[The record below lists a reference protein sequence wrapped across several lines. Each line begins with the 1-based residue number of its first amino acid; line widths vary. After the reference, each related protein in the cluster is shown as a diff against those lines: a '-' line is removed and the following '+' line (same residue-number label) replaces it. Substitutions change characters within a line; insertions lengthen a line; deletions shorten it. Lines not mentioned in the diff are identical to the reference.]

1 LSKHAQ
7 TAVYQTSNL
16 LTPTPLSERRQQ
28 QKTSAIKQK
37 IIMSLIDYK
46 NIDIYQGEKL
56 VLQDV
61 NFHVDEGEFMYIIG
75 SVGSGKSSLLKTFYC
90 ELDIWHEENKEEE
103 KAEVLGR
110 DIFNLKRKEVPALR
124 REMGIIFQDF
134 KLLHE
139 MTVRKN
145 LEFVLKSTGW
155 KSQKDINERIE
166 SVLTDVGM
174 LDKIDKLPHE
184 LSGGEQQRVAIA
196 RAILNKPKIIIADEP
211 TGNLDPD
218 TAGKIIGLLKDISTT
233 GTAVVMTTHNIPML
247 DRFPGIVYRCKD
259 GAINDVTT
267 EYNKMDL
274 SEDAQYDAQ
283 P

>member
-1 LSKHAQ
+1 
-7 TAVYQTSNL
+7 
-16 LTPTPLSERRQQ
+16 
-28 QKTSAIKQK
+28 
-37 IIMSLIDYK
+37 MSLIDYK
-46 NIDIYQGEKL
+46 NIDIYQGDSL
-56 VLQDV
+56 ILRNVD
-61 NFHVDEGEFMYIIG
+61 FHVDEGEFMYIIG
-75 SVGSGKSSLLKTFYC
+75 TVGSGKSSLLKTFYC
-90 ELDIWHEENKEEE
+90 ELDIYHEDGNEGE

-110 DIFNLKRKEVPALR
+110 DIITLKRHDIPALR

-139 MTVRKN
+139 KSVRKN

-155 KSQKDINERIE
+155 KDNKEINERIE

-211 TGNLDPD
+211 TG
-218 TAGKIIGLLKDISTT
+218 ISLLKDITTT
-233 GTAVVMTTHNIPML
+233 GTAVVITTHNIPML
-247 DRFPGIVYRCKD
+247 NKYPGIVYRCKN
-259 GAINDVTT
+259 GVINDVTT

-274 SEDAQYDAQ
+274 SEDAAYNDQ
-283 P
+283 